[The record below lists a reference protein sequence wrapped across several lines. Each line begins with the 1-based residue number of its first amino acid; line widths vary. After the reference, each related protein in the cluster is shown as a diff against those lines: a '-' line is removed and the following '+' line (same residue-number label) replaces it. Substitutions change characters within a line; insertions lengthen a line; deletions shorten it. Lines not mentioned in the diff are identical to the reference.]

1 MWHHIVSFVSASFSS
16 LGENDS
22 VYVDTSR
29 KDKFEGH
36 EMCQFRRFFFMSMDN
51 FYMPLD
57 QPGIC
62 TTRSHLLACLKLTKE
77 GRFSDRREGD
87 NISIKD
93 TRKAVAPLSQQK
105 ATYPHETDALFPS
118 PNLPRRTWE
127 ITANSTQWRAHK
139 LFICFSNPENY
150 FAHFVSNRSLWLE
163 HELFVFVFVNYSQ
176 AWQ

>member
-1 MWHHIVSFVSASFSS
+1 MWHHIVPSVSAPFSS
-16 LGENDS
+16 LDENDS

-36 EMCQFRRFFFMSMDN
+36 EIRRFFSVSMDN

-77 GRFSDRREGD
+77 GRCSDRQEGD

-127 ITANSTQWRAHK
+127 IPANIRSSVHISC
-139 LFICFSNPENY
+139 LS
-150 FAHFVSNRSLWLE
+150 VSPILRIIWPIS
-163 HELFVFVFVNYSQ
+163 
-176 AWQ
+176 